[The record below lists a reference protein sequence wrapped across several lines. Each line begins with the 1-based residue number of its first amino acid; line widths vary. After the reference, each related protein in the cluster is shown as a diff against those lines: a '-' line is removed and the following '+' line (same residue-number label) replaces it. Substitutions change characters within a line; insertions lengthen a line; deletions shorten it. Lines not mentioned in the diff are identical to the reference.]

1 MTDFD
6 ITSKELATA
15 LGIKE
20 EKLDS
25 ICVFFD
31 SDPNDDWEL
40 IQDVH
45 YKFGSYQARIFS
57 YEGALEICSYLEAES
72 EKESFFGRF
81 KNILEEWF
89 TGRKRRLKGL
99 CIAKQIKKFHT
110 LDSELI
116 FHNSKAFLSPRACR
130 SLLGLGKRQDVL
142 RDAFNKVQ
150 RNTER
155 EILKIGVDFYDNEPA
170 RVCEPEKRNYY
181 FSGSGLSSIG
191 EQLGVQLTKRYRQD
205 YVKIVAEYAP
215 KALMTIE
222 KQEQDKDKKIKEVM
236 ATVRKKAKGR
246 CQITNKKQSIHQFN
260 LEVHHLYD
268 RKTYP
273 KYADLEVNLIAISGI
288 IHADFHRWIGGSNVS
303 CKASDIE
310 KYIEQFGD
318 SLFQDDIDQAIKV
331 ATILSKAIEVLEKK

>member
-15 LGIKE
+15 LGITE

-31 SDPNDDWEL
+31 SNPNDNWKLDT
-40 IQDVH
+40 H
-45 YKFGSYQARIFS
+45 YKFGGYQARIFS
-57 YEGALEICSYLEAES
+57 YEGALEICSYLEAEAES
-72 EKESFFGRF
+72 ESFFRKF
-81 KNILEEWF
+81 KNILKEWF

-99 CIAKQIKKFHT
+99 CIAKQIEKFNT
-110 LDSELI
+110 LDGELI

-130 SLLGLGKRQDVL
+130 NLLGLGTRTDIL
-142 RDAFNKVQ
+142 RRTFNEIQ
-150 RNTER
+150 TNSNTEI
-155 EILKIGVDFYDNEPA
+155 EILKIGVDFYDNEPE
-170 RVCEPEKRNYY
+170 RVCEPRKRNYY

-191 EQLGVQLTKRYRQD
+191 KQLGVQLTRRHRQD

-215 KALMTIE
+215 KALMAIE

-288 IHADFHRWIGGSNVS
+288 IHADFHRWMGGSNVS
-303 CKASDIE
+303 CKASDME
-310 KYIEQFGD
+310 KYLEQFGD

>member
-1 MTDFD
+1 MIDFD
-6 ITSKELATA
+6 ITSEELATA

-25 ICVFFD
+25 ICEFFD

-40 IQDVH
+40 ELNTH
-45 YKFGSYQARIFS
+45 YKLGSYEARIFS

-72 EKESFFGRF
+72 EKESFFRKF

-99 CIAKQIKKFHT
+99 CIAKQIEKFNT
-110 LDSELI
+110 LDNELI

-150 RNTER
+150 KNTEK
-155 EILKIGVDFYDNEPA
+155 EILKIGVDFYDNEPE

-191 EQLGVQLTKRYRQD
+191 EQLGVQLTRRYRQD

-215 KALMTIE
+215 KALMAIE
-222 KQEQDKDKKIKEVM
+222 RQEQEKNNKIKKAME
-236 ATVRKKAKGR
+236 TVRKKAKGR
-246 CQITNKKQSIHQFN
+246 CQITNKKQSIHKFD

-273 KYADLEVNLIAISGI
+273 EYADLEINLIAISGI
-288 IHADFHRWIGGSNVS
+288 IHADFHKWMGGPNVS
-303 CKASDIE
+303 CKASDME

-318 SLFQDDIDQAIKV
+318 SLFEDDIDQAIKV
-331 ATILSKAIEVLEKK
+331 GTTLSKAIQILERT